1 MKRLLAAALIV
12 AGAGVSAGSSVRAA
26 SPDSGRTAWLHVRVE
41 EPGKGSR
48 VHVNLPLPVVEIAL
62 QAAPEKI
69 ESDGHFH
76 FGRRGH
82 GDMEVADLRRAWK
95 ELKAAGD
102 TDIVNVEDEDGTA
115 TVSRRGDTVQVR
127 VQHHGEREQVAVDLP
142 VAVVDALFANGDGD
156 ELNVR
161 GALNELRKMRGS
173 IVSVHDHDSRVRVWI
188 DEDSSS
194 QGDR

>member
-12 AGAGVSAGSSVRAA
+12 VGAGVSAGSSVRAA

-69 ESDGHFH
+69 ESEGRFH
-76 FGRRGH
+76 FGRRGR

-102 TDIVNVEDEDGTA
+102 TDIVNVEDEDGTV
-115 TVSRRGDTVQVR
+115 TVARRGETVQVR
-127 VQHHGEREQVAVDLP
+127 VKHEGEREQVAVDLP
-142 VAVVDALFANGDGD
+142 VAVVDALFATDSD
-156 ELNVR
+156 ELNIR
-161 GALNELRKMRGS
+161 GALNELRKMRGQ

-188 DEDSSS
+188 DEDSTS